1 MIASALYIHVPFCRR
16 RCPYCDFYFVVA
28 KPHASYADSI
38 LLEWE
43 ARSKE
48 WHQGK
53 AQSLYFGG
61 GTPSLLSPQ
70 EIEKIISFFKNN
82 KALND
87 DAEITLEA
95 NPEDINSNYIS
106 SVQQAG
112 VNRLSLGVQSF
123 HDPMLKILGRKHNG
137 AMAKRAIES
146 AITAGIPNISV
157 DMILGVP
164 KECQKDTLESI
175 AYLSDTVPHISTY
188 LLTIEEGTYFYK
200 QIKKGLM
207 AEPEEDAQVDM
218 YRSVQEQLLKAG
230 FIQYDISSYARPDFF
245 SRHNQV
251 YWGMGSYLGLGPS
264 AHSLRYLPDGSLV
277 RAHNRASHDQWLND
291 PKSDLCFSYD
301 QLSSDQALREAL
313 AFGLRNMNLG
323 INPKNLAERHQQ
335 ELPSGL
341 ADVVKK
347 MKKNS
352 WLEESETTIRI
363 SKEGALFADAIMREI
378 LCC

>member
-28 KPHASYADSI
+28 KPEASYADSI

-43 ARSKE
+43 ARSLL
-48 WHQGK
+48 WHQGN

-61 GTPSLLSPQ
+61 GTPSLLPPQ
-70 EIEKIISFFKNN
+70 DIEKIISFFKDSQ
-82 KALND
+82 ALND

-95 NPEDINSNYIS
+95 NPEDLKGDYIAS
-106 SVQQAG
+106 IKKAG

-123 HDPMLKILGRKHNG
+123 HDPMLKILGRKHTG
-137 AMAKRAIES
+137 AMAKDAIERAIK
-146 AITAGIPNISV
+146 AGISNISV

-164 KECQKDTLESI
+164 KESQKDTLESI
-175 AYLSDTVPHISTY
+175 AYLSNTVPHISTY

-200 QIKKGLM
+200 KIRNGLM
-207 AEPEEDAQVDM
+207 AEPEEDAQVDI
-218 YRSVQEQLLKAG
+218 YRAVQEGLLKAG
-230 FIQYDISSYARPDFF
+230 FMQYDISSYARPGFF

-251 YWGMGSYLGLGPS
+251 YWGMGSYVGLGPS

-277 RAHNRASHDQWLND
+277 RAHNRATNDQWLND

-301 QLSSDQALREAL
+301 QLTCDQALREAL

-323 INPKNLAERHQQ
+323 INPKKLAERHQQ
-335 ELPSGL
+335 ELPPGL
-341 ADVVKK
+341 PDAVRK
-347 MKKNS
+347 MKENG
-352 WLEESETTIRI
+352 WLEDHGASIRI